1 LPVPQFGPL
10 LRFQSPL
17 VKPCK
22 RISRTRLSPIPTGL
36 RSRQVGSSLGD
47 TKKPE
52 RFMQV
57 VLRELLKAASVFPSA
72 PHQPVSQSAIDVSAD
87 KVIRRHDRPLI
98 EVAAPTAQEAIEP
111 DHLGFRGFPMPS
123 RRCACM
129 DASEQTFDRF
139 PRRAC
144 AQIGAPIFSKEPAD
158 RIPEERKV
166 VLRQAGNPS
175 LGLVHLQP

>member
-1 LPVPQFGPL
+1 
-10 LRFQSPL
+10 
-17 VKPCK
+17 
-22 RISRTRLSPIPTGL
+22 
-36 RSRQVGSSLGD
+36 
-47 TKKPE
+47 
-52 RFMQV
+52 MQV
-57 VLRELLKAASVFPSA
+57 VLRELLKAASVFPGA

-111 DHLGFRGFPMPS
+111 DHLVFRGIPMPS

-158 RIPEERKV
+158 RIPEERKATSAPLV
-166 VLRQAGNPS
+166 SISIIRQGGDSAKGAVSSTAWRLALAIATGINCGASACATSSARVLAFLRQECSRP
-175 LGLVHLQP
+175 P